1 MTYNCF
7 FVKLKF
13 KNMVVS
19 ESNERLRKLIDR
31 VIDDGVITHDEYD
44 SIMHIITE
52 DGHIDNQERAM
63 IRQIQ
68 EMIED
73 KTLKFKKG

>member
-1 MTYNCF
+1 MA
-7 FVKLKF
+7 
-13 KNMVVS
+13 VS
-19 ESNERLRKLIDR
+19 ESNKRLRALIDH
-31 VIDDGVITHDEYD
+31 VIDDGVITHEEYD

-68 EMIED
+68 QMIED

>member
-1 MTYNCF
+1 MA
-7 FVKLKF
+7 
-13 KNMVVS
+13 VS

>member
-1 MTYNCF
+1 MA
-7 FVKLKF
+7 
-13 KNMVVS
+13 VS
-19 ESNERLRKLIDR
+19 ESNKRLRELIDH
-31 VIDDGVITHDEYD
+31 VIADGVITHAEYD
-44 SIMHIITE
+44 RIMHIVTE

-73 KTLKFKKG
+73 KTLKFKAE